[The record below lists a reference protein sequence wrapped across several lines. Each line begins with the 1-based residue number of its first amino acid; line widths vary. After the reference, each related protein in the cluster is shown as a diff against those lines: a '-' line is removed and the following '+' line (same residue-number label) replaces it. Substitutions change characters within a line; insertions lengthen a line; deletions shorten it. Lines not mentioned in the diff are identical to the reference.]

1 MIEKIIHFS
10 VKNKFIIGLFVVV
23 LIATGIY
30 SMQKL
35 PVDAVPDITNN
46 QVQIVTSSTSLAP
59 QEVEQFITFPIE
71 MAMANIPGVVETR
84 SISRFGLSV
93 VTVIFEEDVPVMQA
107 RQFVK
112 EQIDLAQAEIPKE
125 LGIPEMMPITTGLG
139 EIYQYTLEV
148 DSAYKDQY
156 DVMEL
161 RTIQDWIVKRQL
173 MGINGIIEV
182 SSFGGYLKQYEVSV
196 DPLKLQSHN
205 VVISEVLE
213 ALEKNNQN
221 SGGSYIEKST
231 NAYYI
236 RTEGLIDSKLD
247 IENIVVKKNENV
259 PVLVRD
265 IGEVK
270 FGSPPRFGAMTKDG
284 KGEAVGGI
292 TLMLKGA
299 NSSEAIENVHER
311 IAEVQKSLPPGVRI
325 VPYLDRSVLVGKA
338 IGTVSKNL
346 IEGGLIVI
354 FVLILLLGNFRA
366 GMIVAS
372 VIPLSLLFAFI
383 MMHLFGVSANLMS
396 LGAID
401 FGIVIDGAV
410 IIVEGVLHIIYTK
423 YLGKKLSQNQ
433 MDDVIVKSSS
443 SIIGSAA
450 FGVLIIIVVFIPI
463 MTLTGIEGKMFT
475 PMAKTVSFAI
485 LGALILS
492 VTYVPMISALVLKKE
507 IKEHKTFADR
517 IMNGMRRAYQP
528 VLQRVLNIPYLI
540 VGASV
545 ALLISIGFLFNSL
558 GAEFVPTL
566 DEGDM
571 AMQVTIEPGS
581 SLTQMINTTTQAEK
595 ILKENFPE
603 VTHVV
608 SKIGTAEVPTDPMA
622 VEDAD
627 VMILLKEKDEWVSAS
642 SRDELAVLMKQK
654 LEDLSWAQFDF
665 TQPIQLRFNELIS
678 GSKTDV
684 AIKLFGEDLD
694 ELAIKGNEI
703 AELVKG
709 IRGAGDVKIEQT
721 EGLPQLMVKYNREKL
736 AYYQLDIIDLN
747 RIIRT
752 AYAGENAGIV
762 YEGERRFDLTV
773 RLDEEYRKNLELGK
787 LFVTTPNGNL
797 IPLSE
802 VASMEVKEGPMQVSR
817 ENANRRIAVGI
828 NVRNRDIASFI
839 EEVQQV
845 LDKKITLKA
854 GYFIQYGGQ
863 FENLVAAKKRLS
875 IAVPVALLLIFI
887 LLFFAFKSFKYAL
900 LIYATVPLSAVG
912 GVIAL
917 VARDMPFSISAGVG
931 FIALFGVAVLNG
943 IVLISY
949 FNKLKAEGMNNLKQI
964 VVQGSLVRLRPVIM
978 TAAVASLGFLPMAI
992 STSAGAEVQK
1002 PLATVVIGGLITA
1015 TLLTLLVIPV
1025 IYYLSE
1031 RKKFKPGKGVATL
1044 AILLFTAPLVNAQGL
1059 TQQMAIDSTLANNMA
1074 LKNASLYV
1082 DQATLEKKVALS
1094 LGNTSVGYQY
1104 GQVNSSLRD
1113 YYWTVDQSLGNPMLQ
1128 LNKSKEA
1135 NASIGVYEAESLLIR
1150 RELIMKTK
1158 SAWHQWILA
1167 DKQTDLL
1174 KEQLGVIDTLLI
1186 KLNKKK
1192 EIGDISKVDLGLAEI
1207 YKSELQS
1214 KLSEA
1219 TIQLYDAESNL
1230 RVLGMLTGSLTVPE
1244 SSDIR
1249 VDKGVVLI
1257 PDTLSS
1263 SPLLI
1268 AESAKIDL
1276 AKRAVITAKSNY
1288 FPELSLGYFN
1298 QSIDNSKGFQG
1309 LQIGVSI
1316 PLFNRENTMEVRKA
1330 KIQAQMQEN
1339 NYESKKSAN
1348 DVKLNNVLMKL
1359 QMYTALYQAY
1369 NTSWTEQSNL
1379 LSEAAELELETGGI
1393 DYYRYVLARSKVLE
1407 IRTKRLELIN
1417 QLNQT
1422 YFELEY
1428 YISPVNQ

>member
-1 MIEKIIHFS
+1 MIAKIIQFS
-10 VKNKFIIGLFVVV
+10 VKNKFIIGLFVAV
-23 LIATGIY
+23 LVAAGVY

-35 PVDAVPDITNN
+35 PIDAVPDITNN

-59 QEVEQFITFPIE
+59 QEVEQFITFPVE

-93 VTVIFEEDVPVMQA
+93 VTVVFEENVPIMRA
-107 RQFVK
+107 RQFVN
-112 EQIDLAQAEIPKE
+112 EQIDLAKAEIPEE

-148 DSAYKDQY
+148 DSAYEGQY
-156 DVMEL
+156 DPMEL

-173 MGINGIIEV
+173 MGIDGIIEV
-182 SSFGGYLKQYEVSV
+182 SSFGGYLKQYEISV
-196 DPLKLQSHN
+196 DPIKLQSHN
-205 VVISEVLE
+205 VTVSDVFD
-213 ALEKNNQN
+213 ALEKNNEN
-221 SGGSYIEKST
+221 SGGSYIEKGP

-236 RTEGLIDSKLD
+236 RTEGLVTSTSD
-247 IENIVVKKNENV
+247 IENIIVKKNGVV
-259 PVLVRD
+259 PVFVRNVA
-265 IGEVK
+265 EVK
-270 FGSPPRFGAMTKDG
+270 FGHPPRFGGMTMDG

-311 IAEVQKSLPPGVRI
+311 VAEVQKSLPPGVKI

-338 IGTVSKNL
+338 ISTVSKNL

-383 MMHLFGVSANLMS
+383 LMNLFGVSANLMS

-401 FGIVIDGAV
+401 FGIVVDGAV
-410 IIVEGVLHIIYTK
+410 IVVEGVLHLMYTK
-423 YLGKKLSQNQ
+423 HIGKKLSQVQ
-433 MDDVIVKSSS
+433 MDDAIIKTSS

-492 VTYVPMISALVLKKE
+492 ITYVPMMSALVLKKN
-507 IKEHKTFADR
+507 IKEHTTFADK
-517 IMNGMRRAYQP
+517 IMNRMRKLYEP
-528 VLQRVLNIPYLI
+528 TLQRVLRIPYLI
-540 VGASV
+540 VGLSV
-545 ALLISIGFLFNSL
+545 SLLIGIVFIFNSL

-581 SLTQMINTTTQAEK
+581 SLTQMINTTTEAEK
-595 ILKENFPE
+595 ILKANFPE
-603 VTHVV
+603 VKHVV

-642 SRDELAVLMKQK
+642 SRDELVELMKEK
-654 LEDLSWAQFDF
+654 LKAVNWAQFDF

-684 AIKLFGEDLD
+684 AIKLFGEDMG
-694 ELAIKGNEI
+694 ELALKGKEI
-703 AELVKG
+703 AELVKN
-709 IRGAGDVKIEQT
+709 IQGAGDVKIEQT
-721 EGLPQLMVKYNREKL
+721 EGLPQLMVKFNREKL
-736 AYYQLDIIDLN
+736 AHYQLDIVDLN
-747 RIIRT
+747 KIIRT

-773 RLDEEYRKNLELGK
+773 RLDDRYRKNLELGK
-787 LFVTTPNGNL
+787 LFVNTPDGRL

-802 VASMEVKEGPMQVSR
+802 VAKMEVKEGPMQVSR

-839 EEVQQV
+839 EEVQGILNEKV
-845 LDKKITLKA
+845 SLKP
-854 GYFIQYGGQ
+854 GYFIHYGGQ
-863 FENLVAAKKRLS
+863 FENLVAAKKRLA
-875 IAVPVALLLIFI
+875 IAVPVALILIFI

-900 LIYATVPLSAVG
+900 LIYATVPLAAVG
-912 GVIAL
+912 GVLAL
-917 VARDMPFSISAGVG
+917 VIRDMPFSISAGVG

-949 FNKLKAEGMNNLKQI
+949 FNRLKDEGMKNLKEL
-964 VVQGSLVRLRPVIM
+964 VVKGSLVRLRPVIM

-992 STSAGAEVQK
+992 SSSAGAEVQK

-1031 RKKFKPGKGVATL
+1031 RKKFNGKKRVSAIALMLLTVPL
-1044 AILLFTAPLVNAQGL
+1044 ANAQGL
-1059 TQQMAIDSTLANNMA
+1059 SEQMAIDSVLANNIT
-1074 LKNASLYV
+1074 LKNASLNV
-1082 DQATLEKKVALS
+1082 GQAELDKKATLS
-1094 LGNTSVGYQY
+1094 LGNTSATFQH
-1104 GQVNSSLRD
+1104 GQMNTSLND
-1113 YYWTVDQSLGNPMLQ
+1113 YYWSIDQSLGNPMLQ
-1128 LNKSKEA
+1128 ISKRKEA
-1135 NASIGVYEAESLLIR
+1135 IAAIDANEAELLLIQR
-1150 RELIMKTK
+1150 ALILETK
-1158 SAWHQWILA
+1158 STWNEWILA
-1167 DKQTDLL
+1167 NQQVELFNEQLSMLETLL
-1174 KEQLGVIDTLLI
+1174 K
-1186 KLNKKK
+1186 KLSEKMV
-1192 EIGDISKVDLGLAEI
+1192 IGDISKVDFGLAEI
-1207 YKSELQS
+1207 YKSELQAKLSVASVRYHETES
-1214 KLSEA
+1214 KLR
-1219 TIQLYDAESNL
+1219 L
-1230 RVLGMLTGSLTVPE
+1230 LGMFKGTLLPPE
-1244 SSDIR
+1244 NAELK
-1249 VDKGVVLI
+1249 VDDGIVLI
-1257 PDTLSS
+1257 PNDLSINA
-1263 SPLLI
+1263 LLI
-1268 AESAKIDL
+1268 AEEAKINL
-1276 AKRAVITAKSNY
+1276 ANRGVRTAKSNY

-1298 QSIDNSKGFQG
+1298 QSMDHVKGFQG
-1309 LQIGVSI
+1309 VQFGVSI
-1316 PLFNRENTMEVRKA
+1316 PIFNRRNSSAVRKA
-1330 KIQAQMQEN
+1330 KINLEIQSN
-1339 NYESKKSAN
+1339 NYEDKKN
-1348 DVKLNNVLMKL
+1348 TLQVQLNNGLTKL
-1359 QMYTALYQAY
+1359 QMYTAMYQAY
-1369 NTSWTEQSNL
+1369 SDNWMKQADL
-1379 LSEAAELELETGGI
+1379 LLEASELELEAGTI
-1393 DYYRYVLARSKVLE
+1393 DYYRYVQARSKVLE
-1407 IRTKRLELIN
+1407 ISINRLELIN

-1422 YFELEY
+1422 YYEVEY
-1428 YISPVNQ
+1428 YTTPINQ